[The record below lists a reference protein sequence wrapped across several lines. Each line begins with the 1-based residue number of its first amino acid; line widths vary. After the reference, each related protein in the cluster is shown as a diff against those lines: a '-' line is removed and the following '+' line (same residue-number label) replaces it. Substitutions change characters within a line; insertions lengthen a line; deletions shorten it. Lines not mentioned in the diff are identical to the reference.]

1 MLVVLLVSF
10 MFIFGDLK
18 NFIGQRT
25 PNIYAQVGLTR
36 EADYGMIDETQE
48 QYNSCMEFEPECI
61 DKSRKGSIYKLSPDD
76 VKDIFTVLKNPARRE
91 VYDKTEIFI
100 RTKHA
105 KKVPTEG
112 QRYMSAFAETS
123 SYTIFIFMTLM
134 LVQQHQQF
142 AKQMTIGLL
151 LVFTYSTVQL
161 KMPKEVNSEENIIIQ
176 IVDML
181 PFLNRFCYFELA
193 YVLKIVLY
201 PSLFNLTLNV
211 SRIIDVEPIIE
222 FKRRILDAQKK
233 LTKSFMPLEMI
244 IKKREGDTE
253 FHEYRDKEDA
263 AMKEEMEKAIEKK
276 KAAIQEAKDKL
287 EAAKVKDK
295 EDAAAIEA
303 GSGEVE
309 LTETK
314 PENADAAATA
324 EKDGED
330 SKAVEGATEAPPKEE
345 S

>member
-1 MLVVLLVSF
+1 
-10 MFIFGDLK
+10 
-18 NFIGQRT
+18 
-25 PNIYAQVGLTR
+25 
-36 EADYGMIDETQE
+36 
-48 QYNSCMEFEPECI
+48 
-61 DKSRKGSIYKLSPDD
+61 
-76 VKDIFTVLKNPARRE
+76 
-91 VYDKTEIFI
+91 
-100 RTKHA
+100 
-105 KKVPTEG
+105 
-112 QRYMSAFAETS
+112 
-123 SYTIFIFMTLM
+123 
-134 LVQQHQQF
+134 
-142 AKQMTIGLL
+142 MTIGLL

-263 AMKEEMEKAIEKK
+263 AMKEEMEKIIEKK

-287 EAAKVKDK
+287 EAAKIKDK
-295 EDAAAIEA
+295 DAAAIEA

-324 EKDGED
+324 DKDG
-330 SKAVEGATEAPPKEE
+330 EGATEAPPKEE